1 MKLHALIW
9 VTGLM
14 MTGGASA
21 TVNLALTDSLYLGA
35 FGAPAIYANAFSVAT
50 PGTIDHS
57 LTFDITT
64 PLFAG
69 SAVSDIP
76 FTLNLGSFTLEIKNI
91 TGLSAKIFD
100 SSSNLYATFI
110 QNGDAD
116 HLILPPSSYFA
127 IDRYTLKIGGTS
139 LGSGGGFYSVAAVT
153 AIPEPETW
161 ALLLVGLGL
170 VGLRLRQKA
179 ATLSQ
184 NIAA

>member
-1 MKLHALIW
+1 MKLHALALA
-9 VTGLM
+9 TGLM

-21 TVNLALTDSLYLGA
+21 TINLALTDSYGLGS
-35 FGAPAIYANAFSVAT
+35 FGAPAIYAEAFSVAT

-57 LTFDITT
+57 LTFNITT
-64 PLFAG
+64 PLYAG
-69 SAVSDIP
+69 SAVSDIQ
-76 FTLNLGSFTLEIKNI
+76 LSFLFGTFKNI
-91 TGLSAKIFD
+91 TGLSAQIFN
-100 SSSNLYATFI
+100 SSNTLYATFV

-127 IDRYTLKIGGTS
+127 VDSYTLKVGGLST
-139 LGSGGGFYSVAAVT
+139 GSNGGFYSVAAVT
-153 AIPEPETW
+153 AIPEPGTW

-179 ATLSQ
+179 ATLSK